1 MPKTELPKWCWDA
14 ADRIIAL
21 NAISDHRP
29 ADGPEDGLACHIAE
43 SIYGEWR
50 DFVLSIR
57 PPEIPGDWTTM
68 PIVRTCRP
76 IALAAPRR
84 RLTERNETMKE
95 LATFTQTN
103 GLKYSIDPDTVTSVE
118 GLEPNKEHKI
128 RTVIHGKDGSLVVT
142 VTISHD
148 AVLETLK
155 AVDIKNAPPKLLPV
169 PTCSYC
175 DKKGYGVAATFEVEE
190 PRQSPSD
197 SNRRWT
203 QVVPACVLC
212 ARDKLASGRVVKVH
226 PAAKDFASLDNLRP
240 TANATG

>member
-1 MPKTELPKWCWDA
+1 
-14 ADRIIAL
+14 
-21 NAISDHRP
+21 
-29 ADGPEDGLACHIAE
+29 
-43 SIYGEWR
+43 
-50 DFVLSIR
+50 
-57 PPEIPGDWTTM
+57 
-68 PIVRTCRP
+68 
-76 IALAAPRR
+76 
-84 RLTERNETMKE
+84 MKE

-103 GLKYSIDPDTVTSVE
+103 GTLCSIDPDTVESVK

-128 RTVIHGKDGSLVVT
+128 RTAICHGKDGSRSST
-142 VTISHD
+142 VIRSHD

-155 AVDIKNAPPKLLPV
+155 AADIKNTPPKLPPV

-175 DKKGYGVAATFEVEE
+175 DKEGYGVAATFEVEE

-197 SNRRWT
+197 SNSRWT